1 MKLVRRKG
9 LKIRQNSKQGPSERE
24 CQKLEARP
32 FPTLGGCGEHLMFK
46 TEHVGRKSEDAFLL
60 FELTHLK
67 QRASVSKFAL
77 SHLNEFQL
85 EVKSEE
91 GKFASV

>member
-1 MKLVRRKG
+1 
-9 LKIRQNSKQGPSERE
+9 
-24 CQKLEARP
+24 
-32 FPTLGGCGEHLMFK
+32 MFK

-91 GKFASV
+91 GKFASGQKTLLLY